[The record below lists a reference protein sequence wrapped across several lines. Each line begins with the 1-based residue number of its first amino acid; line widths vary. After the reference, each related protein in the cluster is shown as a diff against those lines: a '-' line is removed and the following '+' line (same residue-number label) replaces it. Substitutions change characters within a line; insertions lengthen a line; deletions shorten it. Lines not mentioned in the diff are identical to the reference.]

1 MCLLFIKST
10 YLQNIHS
17 PNPYHIKVYV
27 YKALCAHQL
36 HTFLLLSMSML
47 RLRLCLGI
55 LLFLLFQ
62 TACGEWVIDTDDEEN
77 SGNKLAHIAQHM
89 SNHTLSGVSIVVR
102 GSQPL
107 VLLDKVEFFNVS
119 NVLLTAT
126 DVTVV
131 KCSILPLG
139 IAFINSSNIS
149 IRGLN
154 MSGCGYYWKNYR
166 TSLLF
171 YNCHDVVLH
180 NVYVNDSWGVAVLF
194 WDTRG
199 SIVIKNVTIYDAC
212 QNTPKDGACWTC
224 INITNCYISENSAY
238 WGGGMFIFQ
247 TKPTMN
253 NFISISHSVF
263 SENAAIVS
271 GGGAMIG
278 FLYPGANISHLNTNV
293 TFYNCSFMS
302 NNARFGA
309 GTGVFSTHMMSF
321 NSEASVQFLR
331 CIWKGNTAWFS
342 NDVDLAPARADR
354 SSSGYLPIVK
364 FIDVQFLSNKRR
376 ISSSPTV
383 NYNSYGS
390 FGTTLFSVHFGG
402 TVLFKHLKDT
412 ALHMSSSTVT
422 FLPGSQVTFAN
433 NKGTSGAAL
442 AMYGFSVLQLDDNCS
457 VKFIQNETSVFGGAI
472 YFETSDK
479 HEFQSTTKCFLD
491 YGGNTVNTSERNISV
506 MFINNQ
512 AEIAGHSI
520 YALSLL
526 SCYFE
531 WTASHENLSVLTINS
546 SIFENIGDFIF
557 VPEHR
562 SIATSGVHFINA
574 SNLMGIIPGR
584 CFQLGTKIEDELGH
598 VYEQDFHL
606 TVIQGNVSFA
616 RHYLNH
622 NICLSGTPLEEA
634 VIQVTTV
641 DFQKRSHNINVTMS
655 PCPPGFY
662 HDVEERVCKC
672 GAETTKH
679 SYVGITQCYMTM
691 FQAAIEP
698 HYWGGYVNKKLL
710 TATCPLGFCKNVQT
724 LPISTSP
731 EEINRV
737 MCGDKRRGIL
747 CGQCENNL
755 SVYYHSPRFTCGK
768 SDNCSLGFLFY
779 LFSEILP
786 LLFLLT
792 VIVFFDIQLTFGIA
806 NTLTL
811 FAQLLNVISING
823 RGILVFPTSLER
835 IADTYRV
842 IYGLLNLDFFSIE
855 PLSFCLWEGATV
867 LDMLA
872 VRYIAIVIAVIFVL
886 LLVLFLR
893 YCQCTKVCVVKKRV
907 SSKNSVI
914 HGLAAIL
921 ILSYSQCTKVS
932 FELLTYTT
940 LYGEGQSESLGVT
953 FYGGIEYLKREHY
966 AYAIPACLCLA
977 LVVTLSPLLLLIY
990 PLHLKLVARCKA
1002 SKISRFMSRASLI
1015 NKLRPILDSFQGTFK
1030 DDFRFFAGLYFLYR
1044 IAILS
1049 ATAFTMNT
1057 LQAHLI
1063 MEIILIVI
1071 IGVHATVRPYQKPVH
1086 NVLDMFILVNM
1097 ALINSLSLFAYV
1109 LESYSDNTDHETTS
1123 IICLQFV
1130 LIIIPLI
1137 ALTIYYGLRPI
1148 VANLRVHVCTKK
1160 NEESDAE
1167 DDTGMEGFDN
1177 AIDHERLPYRE
1188 F

>member
-1 MCLLFIKST
+1 
-10 YLQNIHS
+10 
-17 PNPYHIKVYV
+17 
-27 YKALCAHQL
+27 
-36 HTFLLLSMSML
+36 ML

-139 IAFINSSNIS
+139 INSSNIS

-171 YNCHDVVLH
+171 YNCHDVVLD

-224 INITNCYISENSAY
+224 INITNCDISENSAY
-238 WGGGMFIFQ
+238 WGGEMFIFQ

-271 GGGAMIG
+271 GGGAMIR

-321 NSEASVQFLR
+321 SSEASVQFLR

-342 NDVDLAPARADR
+342 NDVDLAPACADR
-354 SSSGYLPIVK
+354 SSNGYLPIVK

-457 VKFIQNETSVFGGAI
+457 VKFIQNEASVFGGAI

-512 AEIAGHSI
+512 VEIAGHSI

-546 SIFENIGDFIF
+546 SIFENIGDFTF

-584 CFQLGTKIEDELGH
+584 YFQLGTKIEDELGH

-641 DFQKRSHNINVTMS
+641 DFRKRSHNINVTMS

-662 HDVEERVCKC
+662 HNVEERVCKC

-679 SYVGITQCYMTM
+679 SYVGITQCHMTT

-698 HYWGGYVNKKLL
+698 HYWAGYVNKKLL

-731 EEINRV
+731 EEMNRV

-806 NTLTL
+806 NTLTNFLML
-811 FAQLLNVISING
+811 F
-823 RGILVFPTSLER
+823 
-835 IADTYRV
+835 
-842 IYGLLNLDFFSIE
+842 
-855 PLSFCLWEGATV
+855 PLMEGA
-867 LDMLA
+867 
-872 VRYIAIVIAVIFVL
+872 Y
-886 LLVLFLR
+886 LFSPHRWREL
-893 YCQCTKVCVVKKRV
+893 Q
-907 SSKNSVI
+907 
-914 HGLAAIL
+914 IL
-921 ILSYSQCTKVS
+921 T
-932 FELLTYTT
+932 E
-940 LYGEGQSESLGVT
+940 
-953 FYGGIEYLKREHY
+953 
-966 AYAIPACLCLA
+966 
-977 LVVTLSPLLLLIY
+977 
-990 PLHLKLVARCKA
+990 
-1002 SKISRFMSRASLI
+1002 
-1015 NKLRPILDSFQGTFK
+1015 
-1030 DDFRFFAGLYFLYR
+1030 
-1044 IAILS
+1044 
-1049 ATAFTMNT
+1049 
-1057 LQAHLI
+1057 
-1063 MEIILIVI
+1063 
-1071 IGVHATVRPYQKPVH
+1071 
-1086 NVLDMFILVNM
+1086 
-1097 ALINSLSLFAYV
+1097 
-1109 LESYSDNTDHETTS
+1109 
-1123 IICLQFV
+1123 
-1130 LIIIPLI
+1130 
-1137 ALTIYYGLRPI
+1137 
-1148 VANLRVHVCTKK
+1148 
-1160 NEESDAE
+1160 
-1167 DDTGMEGFDN
+1167 
-1177 AIDHERLPYRE
+1177 
-1188 F
+1188 